1 MAPDTDDCGLCTLRT
16 PFDLVIFDCDGV
28 LVDSEPIANRILA
41 EQLRSAGLHMPE
53 EEVMRRFVGRTRE
66 GCLTLATGLLGRD
79 LPRDFAPKW
88 DAALFEALRNE
99 VKAIDGV
106 VELILSLSIPFCVA
120 SNGTR
125 DRLRLTLETAG
136 LLPLFEGRIYCA
148 ADVAHPKPAPDL
160 FLHAAK
166 SMGVSPARS
175 AVIEDTPAG
184 ARAGNAAGMT
194 VFGYAG
200 GTSST
205 RAALEAEGAKVFG
218 AMATLATL
226 IGARP

>member
-1 MAPDTDDCGLCTLRT
+1 MSAP
-16 PFDLVIFDCDGV
+16 PFAQNFAPYFDLVIFDCDGV

-41 EQLRSAGLHMPE
+41 GQLREVGLHMPE
-53 EEVMRRFVGRTRE
+53 KEVMRRFVGRTRE
-66 GCLTLATGLLGRD
+66 GCLALAAELLGHA
-79 LPRDFAPKW
+79 LPRDFAPNW

-106 VELILSLSIPFCVA
+106 VELIHGLSIPFCVA

-125 DRLRLTLETAG
+125 DRLRLTLEAAG

-160 FLHAAK
+160 FLYAAK
-166 SMGVSPARS
+166 SMGVPPAGS
-175 AVIEDTPAG
+175 AVIEDTPTG
-184 ARAGNAAGMT
+184 ARAGIAAGMT
-194 VFGYAG
+194 VFGFAG

-205 RAALEAEGAKVFG
+205 RAALEAEGAEVFET
-218 AMATLATL
+218 MAVLATL
-226 IGARP
+226 IGARR

>member
-1 MAPDTDDCGLCTLRT
+1 MAPDTDDRGLCTLRT

-148 ADVAHPKPAPDL
+148 RVRAATSSAAGYTFAARDRPEAGGDRGPASPRQRHRRARL
-160 FLHAAK
+160 RRKRRTAAQH
-166 SMGVSPARS
+166 
-175 AVIEDTPAG
+175 DG
-184 ARAGNAAGMT
+184 ARD
-194 VFGYAG
+194 
-200 GTSST
+200 
-205 RAALEAEGAKVFG
+205 ALPVPTG
-218 AMATLATL
+218 
-226 IGARP
+226 

>member
-1 MAPDTDDCGLCTLRT
+1 MSVPS
-16 PFDLVIFDCDGV
+16 FDLVIFDCDGV

-41 EQLRSAGLHMPE
+41 ERLRKVGLHMPE
-53 EEVMRRFVGRTRE
+53 EEVMRKFVGRTRE
-66 GCLTLATGLLGRD
+66 GCLALAAELLGHP
-79 LPRDFAPKW
+79 LPPDFAHKW

-106 VELILSLSIPFCVA
+106 VELIQGLSIPFCVA

-125 DRLRLTLETAG
+125 DRLRLTLEAAG
-136 LLPLFEGRIYCA
+136 LLALFEGRIYCA

-166 SMGVSPARS
+166 SMGAAPSRS
-175 AVIEDTPAG
+175 AVIEDTPTG
-184 ARAGNAAGMT
+184 ARAGKAAGMT
-194 VFGYAG
+194 VFGFAG

-205 RAALEAEGAKVFG
+205 RAALEAEGAEVFG
-218 AMATLATL
+218 EMATLATL

>member
-1 MAPDTDDCGLCTLRT
+1 MRY
-16 PFDLVIFDCDGV
+16 DLVIFDCDGV
-28 LVDSEPIANRILA
+28 LVDSEPIANRVLA
-41 EQLRSAGLHMPE
+41 EHLRGVGLQMAE
-53 EEVMRRFVGRTRE
+53 EEVMSRFVGRTRE
-66 GCLTLATGLLGRD
+66 GCLTLAAELLGHA
-79 LPRDFAPKW
+79 LPPDFAPSW

-106 VELILSLSIPFCVA
+106 VELIQSLSIPFCVA

-125 DRLRLTLETAG
+125 DRLRLTLGAAG

-148 ADVAHPKPAPDL
+148 ADVARPKPAPDL

-166 SMGVSPARS
+166 SMGVAPSRS
-175 AVIEDTPAG
+175 AVIEDTPTG
-184 ARAGNAAGMT
+184 ARAGKAAGMI
-194 VFGYAG
+194 VFGFAG
-200 GTSST
+200 GTSSA
-205 RAALEAEGAKVFG
+205 REALEAEGAKVFG